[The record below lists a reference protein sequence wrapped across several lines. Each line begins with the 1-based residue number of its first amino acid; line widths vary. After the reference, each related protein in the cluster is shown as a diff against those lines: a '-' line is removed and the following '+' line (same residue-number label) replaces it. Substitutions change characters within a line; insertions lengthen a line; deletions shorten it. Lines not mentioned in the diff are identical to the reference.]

1 MKPVDD
7 EVVNRIRNNGRGSTI
22 FSDDNLQTL
31 RNNPNQWYEMAS
43 TIDNDNYNRVVAS
56 YVSSARYFR
65 DKLKASDNLD
75 IEFRSSQSRKD
86 KSARLYV
93 RVIGETN
100 NGTD

>member
-1 MKPVDD
+1 MKPVSD
-7 EVVNRIRNNGRGSTI
+7 EIVNRIRDNGKGSII
-22 FSDDNLQTL
+22 FTPENLQTL
-31 RNNPNQWYEMAS
+31 KDNRNQWYEMAS
-43 TIDNDNYNRVVAS
+43 TVNNDNYNRVMAS

-65 DKLKASDNLD
+65 DKLKASDDID
-75 IEFRSSQSRKD
+75 IEFKSSQSRKD

>member
-7 EVVNRIRNNGRGSTI
+7 EIVNRIRNNGRGSTI
-22 FSDDNLQTL
+22 FTDDNLQTL

-43 TIDNDNYNRVVAS
+43 TTDNDNYNRVMAS

-65 DKLKASDNLD
+65 DKLKASDDID
-75 IEFRSSQSRKD
+75 IEFKSSQSRKD

-93 RVIGETN
+93 RVIGDTN

>member
-1 MKPVDD
+1 MKPVSD
-7 EVVNRIRNNGRGSTI
+7 EIVNRIRDNGKGSII
-22 FSDDNLQTL
+22 FTPENLQTL
-31 RNNPNQWYEMAS
+31 KNNRNQWYEMAS
-43 TIDNDNYNRVVAS
+43 TVNNDNYNRVMAS

-65 DKLKASDNLD
+65 DKLKASDDID
-75 IEFRSSQSRKD
+75 IEFKSSQSRKD

>member
-1 MKPVDD
+1 MKPVSD
-7 EVVNRIRNNGRGSTI
+7 EVVARIRDNGKGSQI
-22 FSDDNLQTL
+22 FTADNLQTL
-31 RNNPNQWYEMAS
+31 KDNRNQWYEMAS
-43 TIDNDNYNRVVAS
+43 TVNNDNYNRVMAS

-65 DKLKASDNLD
+65 DKLKASDDID
-75 IEFRSSQSRKD
+75 IEFKSSQSRKD

>member
-7 EVVNRIRNNGRGSTI
+7 EIVNRIKNNGRGSTI
-22 FSDDNLQTL
+22 FNDDNLQTL

-43 TIDNDNYNRVVAS
+43 TIDNDNYNRVMAS

-86 KSARLYV
+86 RSARLYV
-93 RVIGETN
+93 RVIGGTS

>member
-1 MKPVDD
+1 MKPVD
-7 EVVNRIRNNGRGSTI
+7 EEIVNSISNNGRGSSI
-22 FSDDNLQTL
+22 FTDDNLQTL

-75 IEFRSSQSRKD
+75 IEFRSTQSKTD